1 MKTIYKQ
8 KNIYYDVYIR
18 YGGEIMGISMGSATY
33 ARDDAGLRRLEGEFQ
48 DDMRKARNALRN
60 YNDVIRAIDK
70 QWEGVDAE
78 KFKKNF
84 KETVDQIVRK
94 VNTYE
99 TKVLAA
105 LDDDARQF
113 RANQS
118 KIASSLSRVNIK

>member
-1 MKTIYKQ
+1 MFGS
-8 KNIYYDVYIR
+8 
-18 YGGEIMGISMGSATY
+18 GGLNMNSATY
-33 ARDDAGLRRLEGEFQ
+33 ARDDAGLRRLKSEFQ

-70 QWEGVDAE
+70 QWEGVDAD

-84 KETVDQIVRK
+84 KETVDQIVKK

-99 TKVLAA
+99 QKVLAA
-105 LDDDARQF
+105 LDEDARQF

-118 KIASSLSRVNIK
+118 KIASGLNRVNIK

>member
-1 MKTIYKQ
+1 
-8 KNIYYDVYIR
+8 
-18 YGGEIMGISMGSATY
+18 MGISMNSATY
-33 ARDDAGLRRLEGEFQ
+33 ARDDAGLRRLKGEFQ

-84 KETVDQIVRK
+84 KETVDQIVKK

-99 TKVLAA
+99 QKVLAA
-105 LDDDARQF
+105 LDEDARQF

-118 KIASSLSRVNIK
+118 KIASGLNRVNIR

>member
-1 MKTIYKQ
+1 
-8 KNIYYDVYIR
+8 
-18 YGGEIMGISMGSATY
+18 MGISMSSATY
-33 ARDDAGLRRLEGEFQ
+33 ARDDAGLRRLKGEFQ

-84 KETVDQIVRK
+84 KETVDQIVKK

-99 TKVLAA
+99 QKVLAA
-105 LDDDARQF
+105 LDEDARQF

>member
-1 MKTIYKQ
+1 
-8 KNIYYDVYIR
+8 
-18 YGGEIMGISMGSATY
+18 MGISMNSATY
-33 ARDDAGLRRLEGEFQ
+33 ARDDAGLRRLKNEFS

-70 QWEGVDAE
+70 QWEGVDAD

-84 KETVDQIVRK
+84 KETVDQIVKK

-99 TKVLAA
+99 QKVLQA
-105 LDDDARQF
+105 LDDDAKQF

-118 KIASSLSRVNIK
+118 KIASSLNRVNIR